1 MPPFLGGLVKMSILK
16 NKVVHC
22 TVKTSSNIIK
32 TGYELVETARTHAL
46 NVVVNHTPDIYDKT
60 PDISTGTTKAA
71 IGNSVMVGRNG
82 ARIIRS
88 GINAYHKR
96 IVKKLNFTLTELNDK
111 IKEKEEMLK
120 NGKDKLGNEL
130 TDEKKEKLKK
140 ELIDDK
146 KEREILEKNI
156 NKENSKIKKDKAFS
170 LKRSTKETIRN
181 QSRKAIASIGRDDS
195 IGNQVISQTA
205 LSFWKINKYKR
216 TVTRTVQILKGLI
229 TGAISFITSIPG
241 ILTAVVTSIPV
252 MIVMICLMV
261 VLTCISSEL
270 DLSPRIINFST
281 KEIKL
286 ENAYRTAL
294 LPDEILAITTAL
306 GWSTQDVEDYE
317 ILLSFAY
324 DQIRGEKPSFETMM
338 DNIFYKYNPANHF
351 VIGQPVV
358 EGDSAYS
365 YYHNEEGSLSNL
377 GNDKVVKLPITN
389 QQWLNVYPLYNKG
402 SNEEKMKWRNEEFIQ
417 GLKEDCRKALEQ
429 NAYNYIASF
438 IQIENEP
445 DIFTHYVV
453 EPGNGTSSAVGYR
466 SISLG
471 EEIDNSFH
479 YGTDIAAPRN
489 TPVYAVMDGV
499 VVYADGSQ
507 SVEGSAVGLWGA
519 GNSVIIRKE
528 IIDTKGNQSYIYV
541 MVAHLNANTVTVN
554 VGDQVYGGT
563 QIGGIGSTGTSTGDH
578 LHFQVWMSKQKVD
591 KITEGNWVSVLPAKL
606 DDSVTGKTYTVD
618 DSNYHI
624 ILDGTM
630 FYDLEYR
637 NQLYNR

>member
-1 MPPFLGGLVKMSILK
+1 MSILK
-16 NKVVHC
+16 NKVVRY
-22 TVKTSSNIIK
+22 TVKTGSNVIK

-60 PDISTGTTKAA
+60 DDISTGTTKAA

-82 ARIIRS
+82 ARIVRS
-88 GINAYHKR
+88 GINAYHER
-96 IVKKLNFTLTELNDK
+96 IVKKLNFTLTELDAK
-111 IKEKEEMLK
+111 IAEKEKMLES
-120 NGKDKLGNEL
+120 GKDKFGNEL
-130 TDEKKEKLKK
+130 TDEKKAKLKK
-140 ELIDDK
+140 ELLDHK

-156 NKENSKIKKDKAFS
+156 NKENAKIKKDKGFS

-195 IGNQVISQTA
+195 IGNQAISQTA

-216 TVTRTVQILKGLI
+216 TVVRTVQILKGLI
-229 TGAISFITSIPG
+229 TSAISFITSIPG

-252 MIVMICLMV
+252 MIVMICVMV
-261 VLTCISSEL
+261 VLACISSEL
-270 DLSPRIINFST
+270 DLSARIINFST
-281 KEIKL
+281 KEVKL

-294 LPDEILAITTAL
+294 LPDEILAISNTL

-317 ILLSFAY
+317 ILISFAY
-324 DQIRGEKPSFETMM
+324 DQKRGEKPSFEDMM
-338 DNIFYKYNPANHF
+338 DNVFRKYNPANHF
-351 VIGQPVV
+351 TIGQPVT
-358 EGDSAYS
+358 EGDSHYI
-365 YYHNEEGSLSNL
+365 YYHNEEGSIGNL
-377 GNDKVVKLPITN
+377 GNDKVVRKAITN
-389 QQWLNVYPLYNKG
+389 QQWLNTYPHYQRA
-402 SNEEKMKWRNEEFIQ
+402 SNDEKKQWSSEEFIQ
-417 GLKEDCRKALEQ
+417 KLKQDCREALEQ

-438 IQIENEP
+438 MQIENKP
-445 DIFTHYVV
+445 DVFTHYVV
-453 EPGNGTSSAVGYR
+453 DPGSGTSSVVGYR

-471 EEIDNSFH
+471 EEVDNSFH

-499 VVYADGSQ
+499 VVYADGEQ
-507 SVEGSAVGLWGA
+507 TVEGSAVGLWGA

-528 IIDTKGNQSYIYV
+528 IIDAKGNQSYIYV
-541 MVAHLNANTVTVN
+541 MVAHLNTNTVTVH

-591 KITEGNWVSVLPAKL
+591 KITEGNWISVLPSKL

-630 FYDLEYR
+630 FYDVEYR